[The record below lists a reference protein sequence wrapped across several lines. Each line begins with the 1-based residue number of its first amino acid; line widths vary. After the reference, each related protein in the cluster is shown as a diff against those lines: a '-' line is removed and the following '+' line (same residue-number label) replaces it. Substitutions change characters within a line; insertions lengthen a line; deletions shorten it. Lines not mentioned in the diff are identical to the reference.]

1 MSFTPSAIWR
11 FLKMPKLL
19 QLRVMR
25 ILNDEFLVGV
35 TGIFLTKDG
44 KVLLVKHS
52 YRQKAWSLPGGYLK
66 AKEHPTEGLEREV
79 KEETK
84 LTVSADTL
92 LKVRTDRETG
102 RLDMCYI
109 GAYIG
114 GEFEP
119 SDEVVEAGTFSFDE
133 LPDIFSDQVL
143 LIKEALTYQNSRRP
157 LHVSE

>member
-11 FLKMPKLL
+11 FLRMPKLL
-19 QLRVMR
+19 QLRIMR

-35 TGIFLTKDG
+35 TGIFLNNEG

-52 YRQKAWSLPGGYLK
+52 YRQKSWSLPGGYLK

-79 KEETK
+79 KEETN
-84 LTVSADTL
+84 LIVSADTL

-109 GAYIG
+109 GAFIG
-114 GEFEP
+114 GEFKKSE
-119 SDEVVEAGTFSFDE
+119 EVVEAGVFAFDE
-133 LPDIFSDQVL
+133 LPDILSDQVL
-143 LIKEALTYQNSRRP
+143 LIKKALVYQNSRKKN
-157 LHVSE
+157 